1 MVSHYVRW
9 RIEHW
14 RRRTNLSHTDQS
26 RRTMSTS
33 IGTDSRRLG
42 SSSAQQRDR
51 RDTLSIPIEENDLDL
66 ELTRSLSKSTSR
78 SGHVGYHKGSVC
90 GTERSSRTGNIVLEH
105 MRLEPLKQVSLVGNE
120 TLREDQHRI
129 SLDYR
134 RSSRKMSFTDRP
146 SLYDGTMDSWSQT
159 GRYHGPNINTRKH
172 SSFDVTSQR
181 NTALNDKMCDPPS
194 SHKRRYKK
202 NSDRNPSRTPS
213 LSSEHQVC
221 KKNLAN
227 VCIKLLISM
236 ISKSD

>member
-14 RRRTNLSHTDQS
+14 KRRTNLSHTDQS

-120 TLREDQHRI
+120 TLREDEHRR

-134 RSSRKMSFTDRP
+134 RSSRKMSSTDRP

-202 NSDRNPSRTPS
+202 KSGRNPSRTSS
-213 LSSEHQVC
+213 LSSEQQVC

-227 VCIKLLISM
+227 VCIKLLSA
-236 ISKSD
+236 